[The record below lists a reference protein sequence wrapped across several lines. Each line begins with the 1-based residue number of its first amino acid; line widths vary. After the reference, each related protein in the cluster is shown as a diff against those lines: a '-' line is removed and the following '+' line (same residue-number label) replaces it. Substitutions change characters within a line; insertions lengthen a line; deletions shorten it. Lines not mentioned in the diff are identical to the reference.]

1 MRVRSD
7 HQACDVMM
15 DEGGR
20 MDEGEW
26 VPIHSFIR
34 RSSFNHHA
42 SIYSFFYSFT
52 HSFSQS
58 INQSQ
63 SSINHSF
70 IHSLSERGKY
80 RDVTQVAA
88 AARCGHPAPGG
99 MRAAMECARCRG
111 LAEAPSSAARPGSPV
126 PRGARHPAESARR
139 TPSRHRMHRGT
150 AMRHRLDHRWRLWLV
165 WFGLRLE
172 QKRNAALPPKQRGGR
187 RPQTAGYMFLR
198 KK

>member
-1 MRVRSD
+1 MGPAIHPRQQWAGGRTTAKGGWMRVRSD

-88 AARCGHPAPGG
+88 AARCGHPAPRGL
-99 MRAAMECARCRG
+99 RATVEGARCRRH
-111 LAEAPSSAARPGSPV
+111 PPR
-126 PRGARHPAESARR
+126 PRGPAP
-139 TPSRHRMHRGT
+139 PSRAGRGTPRKARDGHHRGT
-150 AMRHRLDHRWRLWLV
+150 ACI
-165 WFGLRLE
+165 
-172 QKRNAALPPKQRGGR
+172 AAPRCGI
-187 RPQTAGYMFLR
+187 A
-198 KK
+198 